1 MNRKSA
7 RIAARIDSLRGG
19 ELDEHYLGF
28 FECFNQQLFF
38 EAHDVL
44 EQLWLRQRG
53 GPKDL
58 FFKGLI
64 QLAGAFVHWQKG
76 RKQPAAALF
85 KLARG
90 NLSRYAPVQDQLD
103 LTAVLALIEQWLV
116 TLQQAAEPRAPGDAL
131 WPPRL
136 DLLKSETRP

>member
-1 MNRKSA
+1 MSRKSA
-7 RIAARIDSLRGG
+7 RIAARIESLRGG
-19 ELDEHYLGF
+19 DLDEHYLGF

-53 GPKDL
+53 NPKDL

-76 RKQPAAALF
+76 RMQPAAALL

-90 NLSRYAPVQDQLD
+90 NLARYLPVQDRLD
-103 LTAVLALIEQWLV
+103 LTAVLELIERWLV
-116 TLQQAAEPRAPGDAL
+116 TVQQTADCRAAGVSL

-136 DLLKSETRP
+136 DLLKSEASP